1 MAESYL
7 SHYLPEEFI
16 PKQKLLLYYND
27 LFADMLLKADEYNLT
42 RTEFPL
48 NEKDKK
54 LEEVDDAIDW
64 MLENGYKKEAYKFLK
79 VHLFFCLLQDFNF
92 YMHESFDCAE
102 RGKVSVAFT
111 ISRKPIKD
119 TLFYLSWLLVDSTD
133 MLDKF
138 LNENPKKYDVSSFS
152 RDFKLKIFKESVE
165 CIDLEFDESL
175 LFKLIYDRKCEYGLS
190 SIWDQSLHLVT
201 TNPNYPTEYRNLNFI
216 FSQDQIWKDFWE
228 TYYNAIP
235 IILRFSTE
243 IIVKLFESIIV
254 PDENIVF
261 LNSYLRNIKFINATE
276 SSNSEINEFT
286 KVLLKSVYVTCEKC
300 LFKFPLTEKVADE
313 VINEFLYTCPKCGN
327 IERVGEYFNTWSDF
341 LN

>member
-7 SHYLPEEFI
+7 SDYLPEEFI
-16 PKQKLLLYYND
+16 PQQKLLLYYND
-27 LFADMLLKADEYNLT
+27 LFTNMLIKADEYNLAW
-42 RTEFPL
+42 TEFPL
-48 NEKDKK
+48 NEKDEKI
-54 LEEVDDAIDW
+54 EETEDVIDW
-64 MLENGYKKEAYKFLK
+64 MIENGFKKEAYKFLRA
-79 VHLFFCLLQDFNF
+79 HLFFSLLQDFNF

-119 TLFYLSWLLVDSTD
+119 TLFYLSWLLVDSAE

-138 LNENPKKYDVSSFS
+138 LNENPKKYDVSSLN
-152 RDFKLKIFKESVE
+152 RDFKLKILKKSVE
-165 CIDLEFDESL
+165 CIDLGFDESL

-190 SIWDQSLHLVT
+190 RIWDQSLHLVT
-201 TNPNYPTEYRNLNFI
+201 TNPNYPTKYRNLNFI
-216 FSQDQIWKDFWE
+216 FSQDKIWKDFWK

-243 IIVKLFESIIV
+243 IIVKLFESIIE

-261 LNSYLRNIKFINATE
+261 FNSHLRNIKFINATE
-276 SSNSEINEFT
+276 TSNSEIIEFT
-286 KVLLKSVYVTCEKC
+286 QELLKSVNVTCEKC
-300 LFKFPLTEKVADE
+300 LFEFPLTDKVADE

-327 IERVGEYFNTWSDF
+327 IERVGEYFNIWNSF
-341 LN
+341 KK